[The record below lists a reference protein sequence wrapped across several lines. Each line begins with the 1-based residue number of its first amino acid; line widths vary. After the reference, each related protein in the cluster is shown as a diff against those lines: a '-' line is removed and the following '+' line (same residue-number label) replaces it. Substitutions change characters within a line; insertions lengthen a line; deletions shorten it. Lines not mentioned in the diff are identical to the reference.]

1 MVSPKTVTTVP
12 LRPLGPRE
20 NCETVSTTFQ
30 TVRTQLHRFNIRKWL
45 DPSGEV
51 HPQTWE
57 NIDMFLRLFCW
68 LLFRVV
74 SRAPTKK
81 FLKILKYGKL
91 FGVETSAHTL
101 RGALFKSILD
111 PRVILLY
118 IYIYMLMCFN
128 MRCTGK
134 NLLRVLL
141 KAGNNPEMLK
151 VSRCLE
157 WIGSQWRK
165 NRKMCEMRINT
176 CERWERTPDLCCYT
190 SLFFLNNNWRPQIF
204 INVSFLRE

>member
-1 MVSPKTVTTVP
+1 MKKKKKRPIKQPSWFLPKLSQLYRYVRWDLAKTARLSRRLFRRSELNCTV
-12 LRPLGPRE
+12 
-20 NCETVSTTFQ
+20 
-30 TVRTQLHRFNIRKWL
+30 FNIRKWL

-118 IYIYMLMCFN
+118 IYMLMCFN

-134 NLLRVLL
+134 
-141 KAGNNPEMLK
+141 KPAQGAFE
-151 VSRCLE
+151 SR
-157 WIGSQWRK
+157 K
-165 NRKMCEMRINT
+165 
-176 CERWERTPDLCCYT
+176 
-190 SLFFLNNNWRPQIF
+190 
-204 INVSFLRE
+204 